1 MPISYIDKIETKK
14 HLMLVY
20 DDISKGREVEFHFIR
35 RGLEKNER
43 CIYLTHDNPKL
54 IESNMEKYGIDVKYY
69 KKNKMLHVYQ
79 IPNPLEYAESI
90 ITGVENIIHQLPI
103 DTKTPFRIVGRLI
116 PDVGFEE
123 SMSVQHRV
131 EKIFHASFDNFGGSV
146 MCTYDF
152 SQIQSNN
159 MWRDWLAKLE
169 SCHHATLLNICEK
182 SQVKINA

>member
-20 DDISKGREVEFHFIR
+20 DDTSKGREVEFHFIR

-43 CIYLTHDNPKL
+43 CIYLTHGNTKL
-54 IESNMEKYGIDVKYY
+54 IESDIEKYGIDVRYY

-79 IPNPLEYAESI
+79 IPNPLEYTEGI
-90 ITGVENIIHQLPI
+90 LTGVENMIKQFPI
-103 DTKTPFRIVGRLI
+103 DPKIPFRIVGRLI

-123 SMSVQHRV
+123 SMSVQHHV